1 MSRKRSYR
9 KSFRR
14 NKLTLGSFCMYW
26 LLPILGVFI
35 PVVIFLAHKGYI
47 SIAK

>member
-14 NKLTLGSFCMYW
+14 NKLTLGGFCMYW
-26 LLPILGVFI
+26 LLPVLGVVTI
-35 PVVIFLAHKGYI
+35 VSIFLAHKGYI

>member
-14 NKLTLGSFCMYW
+14 NKLTLGGFCMYW
-26 LLPILGVFI
+26 LLPVLGVVI
-35 PVVIFLAHKGYI
+35 PVSIFLANKGYI

>member
-26 LLPILGVFI
+26 AFTC
-35 PVVIFLAHKGYI
+35 FRCCY
-47 SIAK
+47 SCCYFFSS

>member
-9 KSFRR
+9 RSFRR

-26 LLPILGVFI
+26 LLPVLGVVI

>member
-14 NKLTLGSFCMYW
+14 NKLTLGGFCMYW
-26 LLPILGVFI
+26 LLPVLGVVI
-35 PVVIFLAHKGYI
+35 PVAIFLAHKGYI
-47 SIAK
+47 FIAK